1 MIYEPSSPD
10 KYREEGFFYIL
21 TSAMEKE
28 RKLKIKDWAK
38 EDRPRE
44 KLLAK
49 GISSLSD
56 AELVAIII
64 GSGNN
69 NESAVD
75 LSKKILKDVQ
85 NNLNELGKL
94 NVSDLRKYKGIG
106 EAKAINIIAALELGR
121 RNNSSDIIK
130 KRKIQKSSDIFE
142 IFQPK
147 LGHLPHEEFWVVFLN
162 RSNRIIEQAKISQG
176 GISGTVTDVR
186 IIMKLAL
193 EKLAT
198 SLVLV
203 HNHPSGNMQPSK
215 SDIEI
220 TEKLKNA
227 AKTIDISVID
237 HLIVTESVYYSFADE
252 GLI

>member
-1 MIYEPSSPD
+1 
-10 KYREEGFFYIL
+10 
-21 TSAMEKE
+21 MEKE
-28 RKLKIKDWAK
+28 KSLKIKDWAI

-49 GISSLSD
+49 GIASLSN

-94 NVSDLRKYKGIG
+94 NVSDLIKYKGIG
-106 EAKAINIIAALELGR
+106 EAKAINIIAAMELGR
-121 RNNSSDIIK
+121 RC
-130 KRKIQKSSDIFE
+130 KSSDIVNKRKIKKSREIFE
-142 IFQPK
+142 LFQPK
-147 LGHLPHEEFWVVFLN
+147 LGHLPHEEFWVIFLN
-162 RSNRIIEQAKISQG
+162 QTNKIIEQTKISQG
-176 GISGTVTDVR
+176 GITGTVTDVR

-203 HNHPSGNMQPSK
+203 HNHPSGNINPSEN
-215 SDIEI
+215 DIEI

-227 AKTIDISVID
+227 AKTIDISIID
-237 HLIVTESVYYSFADE
+237 HLIVTDSVYYSFADK